1 MAKKT
6 SAPSD
11 SNTGLIVTLV
21 LFVVATLTLG
31 VFTYLGYSG
40 QTELVEKEKKAQG
53 EVKAAKKALDEET
66 LRRLIIAIATG
77 NEQPG
82 DQQRLNGLK
91 NNYKGEFDKTVAS
104 LKDLD
109 KWDANLDRPALTY
122 ADKFAKMNKDL
133 SIANNEKKQAEQKR
147 DEAEKAFASE
157 RTTFN
162 DNQAKA
168 KQLLEDTQNKALKDL
183 SDRRDDYAKLI
194 DKLDKELSEGLKN
207 EKQGRAD
214 DNSAAEREKKQLR
227 SEIASKI
234 EQLDRI
240 KSLVAPPNSLEAD
253 TPKGSIIRV
262 DRVAKTVF
270 INLGSAD
277 YLKPQVTF
285 SVWGAGTSGRTTANR
300 DPKGRVEV
308 VNILE
313 PHLSVARIVSTNNE
327 FRDPIL
333 TGDLLFNPS
342 WNSSQREHIALSG
355 IFDLDGD
362 GHDDTPEL
370 VRNLERQGIVVD
382 AWVDLR
388 DRTIKGPGITERT
401 AFLVVGERP
410 ELSDTMKRQVAQL
423 GENPLV
429 QAFTQINSQLVKM
442 EEMAQQKGV
451 QKVSYRRYLT
461 LVGYPMPKLTKPL
474 DLTASSYVRQATA
487 AIVGTDTGASPSNGA
502 EAKDKSKEDKPKTTP
517 PKAEPKDDKPK
528 EDMPKEDKPKE
539 EKKDE

>member
-1 MAKKT
+1 MAKKV

-21 LFVVATLTLG
+21 FFILTTLVLG

-40 QTELVEKEKKAQG
+40 QADFADKEKKAQG
-53 EVKAAKKALDEET
+53 EVKAAKKALDEESV
-66 LRRLIIAIATG
+66 RRLVTAIATG

-82 DQQRLNGLK
+82 DQQKLNALK
-91 NNYKGEFDKTVAS
+91 TTYKGEFDKTVGS

-109 KWDANLDRPALTY
+109 KWDANLDRPAMTY
-122 ADKFAKMNKDL
+122 TDKFAKMAKDL
-133 SIANNEKKQAEQKR
+133 SLAASEKKLAEQKR
-147 DEAEKAFASE
+147 DEAEKALATE

-168 KQLLEDTQNKALKDL
+168 KANFEDAQAKALKDL
-183 SDRRDDYAKLI
+183 GDLRDGYAKLI
-194 DKLDKELSEGLKN
+194 DKLEKELSVGLAN

-214 DNSAAEREKKQLR
+214 DVSAAEREKKKLLDELR
-227 SEIASKI
+227 SKV
-234 EQLDRI
+234 EQLDI
-240 KSLVAPPNSLEAD
+240 AKSKLVAPNSLEAD
-253 TPKGSIIRV
+253 SPKGSILRV

-270 INLGSAD
+270 LNLGSAD

-285 SVWGAGTSGRTTANR
+285 SVWGVGTSGRTTANR

-313 PHLSVARIVSTNNE
+313 PHLSIARIVSTSNE
-327 FRDPIL
+327 LRDPIL

-342 WNSSQREHIALSG
+342 WNSSQREHIALAG

-370 VRNLERQGIVVD
+370 IRNLERQGIVVD
-382 AWVDLR
+382 AWLDFR

-401 AFLVVGERP
+401 SFLVVGERP
-410 ELSDTMKRQVAQL
+410 ELSDTMKRQVTQL
-423 GENPLV
+423 GENPIV
-429 QAFTQINSQLVKM
+429 QAFTQINGALVKM
-442 EEMAQQKGV
+442 EESAQQKGV
-451 QKVSYRRYLT
+451 QKVAYRRYLT
-461 LVGYPMPKLTKPL
+461 LVGYPLPRLTKPL
-474 DLTASSYVRQATA
+474 DLTATSYVRQSTA
-487 AIVGTDTGASPSNGA
+487 AVAGSDSGSKEGDAKTDKPK
-502 EAKDKSKEDKPKTTP
+502 EEKPKEDK
-517 PKAEPKDDKPK
+517 AKDDKPK

-539 EKKDE
+539 EKKDD